1 MENILNY
8 GLYNVNI
15 YLNAYIKN
23 KQKHTITINWC
34 DSGNNAL
41 ASLIE
46 ASASFNC
53 PNFKY
58 NSTTSNHICSCSN
71 QTNFGPGL
79 GWNPLI
85 EDATSDKACSTRA
98 AALPEFP
105 AGEPSKIHKK

>member
-1 MENILNY
+1 M
-8 GLYNVNI
+8 
-15 YLNAYIKN
+15 
-23 KQKHTITINWC
+23 
-34 DSGNNAL
+34 
-41 ASLIE
+41 E

-53 PNFKY
+53 PSFKY
-58 NSTTSNHICSCSN
+58 NSTTSNQICSCSN

-105 AGEPSKIHKK
+105 AGEPSKIHKKAESMYTKYQEKPFSSYLFWYC